1 MGTVRMLR
9 ELSVVQLTVSPK
21 MFRLS
26 LFAFLLVPVVVQRLA
41 LLPELTGW
49 SAIMQQE
56 FLQLP
61 T

>member
-1 MGTVRMLR
+1 MLR
-9 ELSVVQLTVSPK
+9 ELSVVQHTVSPK
-21 MFRLS
+21 TFRLS
-26 LFAFLLVPVVVQRLA
+26 LFAFLLVPVVVQRLV

-49 SAIMQQE
+49 SAITQQK

>member
-1 MGTVRMLR
+1 MGTVRMLL

-26 LFAFLLVPVVVQRLA
+26 LFAFLLVPAVVQRLA

-49 SAIMQQE
+49 SAITQQE

>member
-9 ELSVVQLTVSPK
+9 ELSVVQHTVSPK
-21 MFRLS
+21 TFRLS
-26 LFAFLLVPVVVQRLA
+26 LFAFLLVPVVVQRLV

-49 SAIMQQE
+49 SAITQQK